1 MLRRMGTIYR
11 FWPYR
16 AWVVVGGVAGL
27 LAVAAAAGAA
37 HLAADPTEQRA
48 LGSAVQM
55 HGWHALALVGVG
67 LWGARGGWLGHAAG
81 VAFALGLLLFCGTIY
96 LGALGG
102 PHLGPLAPVGG
113 TLLMLGWGLLGVSAL
128 RSRDA
133 QG

>member
-1 MLRRMGTIYR
+1 MSNYR
-11 FWPYR
+11 SSPYR
-16 AWVVVGGVAGL
+16 IWVVLGGTAGL

-37 HLAADPTEQRA
+37 HLAADPAEQRA

-55 HGWHALALVGVG
+55 HGWHALALLGVG
-67 LWGARGGWLGHAAG
+67 LWGIRGGWLGHAAG
-81 VAFALGLLLFCGTIY
+81 VAFGLGLLLFCGTIY

-128 RSRDA
+128 RVREP